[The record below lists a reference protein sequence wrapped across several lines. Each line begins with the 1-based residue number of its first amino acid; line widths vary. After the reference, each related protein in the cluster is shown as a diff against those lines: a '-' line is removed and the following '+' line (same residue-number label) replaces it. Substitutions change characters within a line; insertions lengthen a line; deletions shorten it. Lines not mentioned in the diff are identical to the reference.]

1 MDSSAVAML
10 WSYGMFV
17 IMLLIIGF
25 FCLLATLNLVRAL
38 IGLEVLM
45 KAVTLLIIVAGYLN
59 HNLALAQS
67 LVITL
72 IVVETVV
79 IAIAMG
85 IVLRVFDHTR
95 SLDTRELTN
104 LKG

>member
-1 MDSSAVAML
+1 MDNTAVHL
-10 WSYGMFV
+10 FWTYGMAV

-25 FCLLATLNLVRAL
+25 YCLLATLNLVRVL
-38 IGLEVLM
+38 IGIEILM
-45 KAVTLLIIVAGYLN
+45 KAVTLLLIVAGYMN

-72 IVVETVV
+72 IVVETVS

-85 IVLRVFDHTR
+85 IVLSVYDITK
-95 SLDTRELTN
+95 SLDTNNLTD